1 MKSDLAPTIYSFI
14 IRFVVEE
21 PSSAGCA
28 RPAYHGA
35 IRHIQSAEEMN
46 FNEWQEAVEFMQ
58 RFVPAEVL
66 NQKNKRLT

>member
-1 MKSDLAPTIYSFI
+1 MSDFVPTIYSFI

-21 PSSAGCA
+21 GTQPT
-28 RPAYHGA
+28 YHGA

-58 RFVPAEVL
+58 RFVPIEDS
-66 NQKNKRLT
+66 NEKSND